1 MIISGQLGN
10 DARREDFYSMISF
23 EEIRSLLPQKYP
35 FIFIDKVI
43 EFEEGKKIVCV
54 KNVSSNEPVFV
65 GHFPDFAIMPGVL
78 IIEAMA
84 QASIILFRKSL
95 PPIQSGKDT
104 VFLLASIG
112 NARFTKPVFPGD
124 QLLIEINVEKIVSKG
139 AIIQAT
145 VKVDEKAVAKATLTF
160 GIAEKSALL

>member
-1 MIISGQLGN
+1 MIL
-10 DARREDFYSMISF
+10 F

-35 FIFIDKVI
+35 FLFIDRVV

-54 KNVSSNEPVFV
+54 KNVSGNEPVFV

-95 PPIQSGKDT
+95 PTQQNDKNT
-104 VFLLASIG
+104 VFLLASVN

-124 QLLIEINVEKIVSKG
+124 QLFVEIIVEKIVSKG
-139 AIIQAT
+139 AIVQAT
-145 VKVDEKAVAKATLTF
+145 VKVEEKTVAKASLTF
-160 GIAEKSALL
+160 GIAEKSALV

>member
-1 MIISGQLGN
+1 MIL
-10 DARREDFYSMISF
+10 F

-35 FIFIDKVI
+35 FLFIDRVV

-54 KNVSSNEPVFV
+54 KNVSGNEPVFV

-84 QASIILFRKSL
+84 QASIILFKKSL
-95 PPIQSGKDT
+95 PAQQNDKNT
-104 VFLLASIG
+104 VFLLASVN

-124 QLLIEINVEKIVSKG
+124 QLFVEIIVEKIVSKG
-139 AIIQAT
+139 AIVQAT
-145 VKVDEKAVAKATLTF
+145 VKVKEKTVAKASLTF
-160 GIAEKSALL
+160 GIAEKSALV

>member
-1 MIISGQLGN
+1 MML
-10 DARREDFYSMISF
+10 F

-35 FIFIDKVI
+35 FLFIDKVI
-43 EFEEGKKIVCV
+43 EFEEGKRIVCV
-54 KNVSSNEPVFV
+54 KNVSGNEPVFV

-95 PPIQSGKDT
+95 PAQNDRDT
-104 VFLLASIG
+104 VFLLASVN

-124 QLLIEINVEKIVSKG
+124 QLFVEISVEKIVSKG
-139 AIIQAT
+139 AIVQAS
-145 VKVDEKAVAKATLTF
+145 VKVDEKAVAKAILTF
-160 GIAEKSALL
+160 GIADKSALVSS

>member
-1 MIISGQLGN
+1 MIL
-10 DARREDFYSMISF
+10 F

-35 FIFIDKVI
+35 FLFIDRVV
-43 EFEEGKKIVCV
+43 ELEEGKKIVCV
-54 KNVSSNEPVFV
+54 KNVSGNEPVFV

-95 PPIQSGKDT
+95 STQQNDKNT
-104 VFLLASIG
+104 VFLLASIN

-124 QLLIEINVEKIVSKG
+124 QLFIEIIVEKIVSKG
-139 AIIQAT
+139 AIVQAT
-145 VKVDEKAVAKATLTF
+145 VKVEEKTVAKASLTF
-160 GIAEKSALL
+160 GIAEKSALV

>member
-1 MIISGQLGN
+1 MML
-10 DARREDFYSMISF
+10 F

-35 FIFIDKVI
+35 FLFVDKVI
-43 EFEEGKKIVCV
+43 EFEEGKRIVCV
-54 KNVSSNEPVFV
+54 KNVSGNEPVFV

-95 PPIQSGKDT
+95 PTQNNSDT
-104 VFLLASIG
+104 VFLLASVN

-124 QLLIEINVEKIVSKG
+124 QLFVEISVEKIVSKG
-139 AIIQAT
+139 AIVQAA

-160 GIAEKSALL
+160 GIADKSALVSS

>member
-1 MIISGQLGN
+1 MIP
-10 DARREDFYSMISF
+10 F

-35 FIFIDKVI
+35 FLFIDKVLEI
-43 EFEEGKKIVCV
+43 EEGKKILCI
-54 KNVSSNEPVFV
+54 KNISGNEPVFV

-95 PPIQSGKDT
+95 PIKSGKDT
-104 VFLLASIG
+104 VFLLASVS

-124 QLLIEINVEKIVSKG
+124 QLHIEITVEKIVSKG
-139 AIIQAT
+139 AIVQANVT
-145 VKVDEKAVAKATLTF
+145 VSGKTAAKAHLTF
-160 GIAEKSALL
+160 GIAEKSELL

>member
-1 MIISGQLGN
+1 MIL
-10 DARREDFYSMISF
+10 F

-35 FIFIDKVI
+35 FLFIDRVV
-43 EFEEGKKIVCV
+43 EFDEGKKIVCV
-54 KNVSSNEPVFV
+54 KNVSGNEPVFV

-95 PPIQSGKDT
+95 PVQQYNKDT
-104 VFLLASIG
+104 VFLLASVN

-124 QLLIEINVEKIVSKG
+124 QLFIEIIVEKIVSKG
-139 AIIQAT
+139 AIVQAT
-145 VKVDEKAVAKATLTF
+145 VKVDEKTVAKASLTF
-160 GIAEKSALL
+160 GIADKSALV

>member
-1 MIISGQLGN
+1 
-10 DARREDFYSMISF
+10 MISF

-35 FIFIDKVI
+35 FLFIDKVV

-54 KNVSSNEPVFV
+54 KNVSGNEPVFV

-95 PPIQSGKDT
+95 PPQPNDKNT
-104 VFLLASIG
+104 VFLLASVN

-124 QLLIEINVEKIVSKG
+124 QLFIEIIVEKIVSKG
-139 AIIQAT
+139 AIVQAT
-145 VKVDEKAVAKATLTF
+145 VKVEEKTVAKASLTF
-160 GIAEKSALL
+160 GIAEKSALV

>member
-1 MIISGQLGN
+1 MIL
-10 DARREDFYSMISF
+10 F

-35 FIFIDKVI
+35 FLFIDKVV
-43 EFEEGKKIVCV
+43 ELEEGKKIVCV
-54 KNVSSNEPVFV
+54 KNVSGNEPVFV

-84 QASIILFRKSL
+84 QASIILFKKSL
-95 PPIQSGKDT
+95 PPQDNTDK

-124 QLLIEINVEKIVSKG
+124 QLYIEINVEKIVSKG
-139 AIIQAT
+139 AIVQAT
-145 VKVDEKAVAKATLTF
+145 VKVGEATVAKANLTF
-160 GIAEKSALL
+160 GIAKKSALI

>member
-1 MIISGQLGN
+1 MIL
-10 DARREDFYSMISF
+10 F

-35 FIFIDKVI
+35 FLFIDRVV

-54 KNVSSNEPVFV
+54 KNVSGNEPVFV

-95 PPIQSGKDT
+95 PTQQNDKNT
-104 VFLLASIG
+104 VFLLASVN

-124 QLLIEINVEKIVSKG
+124 QLFIEIIVEKIVSKG
-139 AIIQAT
+139 AIVQAT
-145 VKVDEKAVAKATLTF
+145 VKVEEKTVAKASLTF
-160 GIAEKSALL
+160 GIADKSALV

>member
-1 MIISGQLGN
+1 MIL
-10 DARREDFYSMISF
+10 F

-35 FIFIDKVI
+35 FLFIDKVV
-43 EFEEGKKIVCV
+43 ELEEGKKIVCV
-54 KNVSSNEPVFV
+54 KNVSGNEPVFV

-95 PPIQSGKDT
+95 PTQQNDKNT
-104 VFLLASIG
+104 VFLLASVN

-124 QLLIEINVEKIVSKG
+124 QLFIEIIVEKIVSKG
-139 AIIQAT
+139 AIVQAT
-145 VKVDEKAVAKATLTF
+145 VKVEEKTVAKASLTF
-160 GIAEKSALL
+160 GIAEKSALV

>member
-1 MIISGQLGN
+1 MFNMIL
-10 DARREDFYSMISF
+10 F

-35 FIFIDKVI
+35 FIFIDRAI
-43 EFEEGKKIVCV
+43 EFEESKRIVCV
-54 KNVSSNEPVFV
+54 KNISGNEPVFV

-95 PPIQSGKDT
+95 PTQQNDKNP
-104 VFLLASIG
+104 VFLLASVN

-124 QLLIEINVEKIVSKG
+124 QLFIEIIVEKIVSKG
-139 AIIQAT
+139 AIVQAT
-145 VKVDEKAVAKATLTF
+145 VKVEEKTVAKESLTF
-160 GIAEKSALL
+160 GIAEKSALV

>member
-1 MIISGQLGN
+1 MIL
-10 DARREDFYSMISF
+10 F

-35 FIFIDKVI
+35 FLFIDRVV
-43 EFEEGKKIVCV
+43 EFVEGKKIVCV
-54 KNVSSNEPVFV
+54 KNVSGNEPVFV

-95 PPIQSGKDT
+95 STQQIDKNT
-104 VFLLASIG
+104 VFLLASVN

-124 QLLIEINVEKIVSKG
+124 QLFIEIIVEKIVSKG
-139 AIIQAT
+139 AIVQAT
-145 VKVDEKAVAKATLTF
+145 VKVDEKTVAKASLTF
-160 GIAEKSALL
+160 GIADKSALV

>member
-1 MIISGQLGN
+1 MIL
-10 DARREDFYSMISF
+10 F

-35 FIFIDKVI
+35 FLFIDRVV

-54 KNVSSNEPVFV
+54 KNVSGNEPVFV

-84 QASIILFRKSL
+84 QASIILFKKSL
-95 PPIQSGKDT
+95 PAQQNDKNT
-104 VFLLASIG
+104 VFLLASVN

-124 QLLIEINVEKIVSKG
+124 QLFVEIIVEKIVSKG
-139 AIIQAT
+139 AIVQAT
-145 VKVDEKAVAKATLTF
+145 VKVEKKTVAKASLTF
-160 GIAEKSALL
+160 GIAEKSALV

>member
-1 MIISGQLGN
+1 MIL
-10 DARREDFYSMISF
+10 F

-35 FIFIDKVI
+35 FLFIDRVV
-43 EFEEGKKIVCV
+43 EFDEGKKIVCV
-54 KNVSSNEPVFV
+54 KNVSGNEPVFV

-95 PPIQSGKDT
+95 STQQNDKNT
-104 VFLLASIG
+104 VFLLASIN

-124 QLLIEINVEKIVSKG
+124 QLFIEIIVEKIVSKG
-139 AIIQAT
+139 AIVQAT
-145 VKVDEKAVAKATLTF
+145 VKVEEKTVAKASLTF
-160 GIAEKSALL
+160 GIAEKSALV

>member
-1 MIISGQLGN
+1 MIL
-10 DARREDFYSMISF
+10 F

-35 FIFIDKVI
+35 FLFIDRVV

-54 KNVSSNEPVFV
+54 KNVSGNEPVFV

-95 PPIQSGKDT
+95 PTQQNDKNT
-104 VFLLASIG
+104 VFLLASIN

-124 QLLIEINVEKIVSKG
+124 QLFIEIIVEKIVSKG
-139 AIIQAT
+139 AIVQAT
-145 VKVDEKAVAKATLTF
+145 VKVEEKTVAKASLTF
-160 GIAEKSALL
+160 GIAEKSALV

>member
-1 MIISGQLGN
+1 MIL
-10 DARREDFYSMISF
+10 F

-35 FIFIDKVI
+35 FLFIDRVV
-43 EFEEGKKIVCV
+43 EFDEGKKIVCV
-54 KNVSSNEPVFV
+54 KNVSGNEPVFV

-95 PPIQSGKDT
+95 PTQQNDKNT
-104 VFLLASIG
+104 VFLLASVN

-124 QLLIEINVEKIVSKG
+124 QLFVEIIVEKIVSKG
-139 AIIQAT
+139 AIVQAT
-145 VKVDEKAVAKATLTF
+145 VKVEEKTVAKASLTF
-160 GIAEKSALL
+160 GIAEKSALV

>member
-1 MIISGQLGN
+1 MIL
-10 DARREDFYSMISF
+10 F

-35 FIFIDKVI
+35 FLFIDRVV
-43 EFEEGKKIVCV
+43 ELEEGKKIVCV
-54 KNVSSNEPVFV
+54 KNVSGNEPVFV

-95 PPIQSGKDT
+95 PTQQNDKNT
-104 VFLLASIG
+104 VFLLASVN

-124 QLLIEINVEKIVSKG
+124 QLFVEIIVEKIVSKG
-139 AIIQAT
+139 AIVQAT
-145 VKVDEKAVAKATLTF
+145 VKVEEKTVAKASLTF
-160 GIAEKSALL
+160 GIAEKSALV

>member
-1 MIISGQLGN
+1 MIL
-10 DARREDFYSMISF
+10 F

-35 FIFIDKVI
+35 FLFIDKVV

-54 KNVSSNEPVFV
+54 KNVSGNEPVFV

-95 PPIQSGKDT
+95 PVQQNDKNT
-104 VFLLASIG
+104 VFLLASVN

-124 QLLIEINVEKIVSKG
+124 QLFIEIIVEKIVSKG
-139 AIIQAT
+139 AIVQAT
-145 VKVDEKAVAKATLTF
+145 VKVEEKTVAKASLTF
-160 GIAEKSALL
+160 GIAEKSALV

>member
-1 MIISGQLGN
+1 MIL
-10 DARREDFYSMISF
+10 F

-35 FIFIDKVI
+35 FLFIDRVV

-54 KNVSSNEPVFV
+54 KNVSGNEPVFV

-84 QASIILFRKSL
+84 QASIILFKKSL
-95 PPIQSGKDT
+95 PTQQNDKNT
-104 VFLLASIG
+104 VFLLASVN

-124 QLLIEINVEKIVSKG
+124 QLFVEIIVEKIVSKG
-139 AIIQAT
+139 AIVQAT
-145 VKVDEKAVAKATLTF
+145 VKVEEKTVAKASLTF
-160 GIAEKSALL
+160 GIAEKSALV

>member
-1 MIISGQLGN
+1 MIL
-10 DARREDFYSMISF
+10 F

-35 FIFIDKVI
+35 FLFIDRVV
-43 EFEEGKKIVCV
+43 ELEEGKKIVCV
-54 KNVSSNEPVFV
+54 KNVSGNEPVFV

-95 PPIQSGKDT
+95 PTQQNDKNT
-104 VFLLASIG
+104 VFLLASIN

-124 QLLIEINVEKIVSKG
+124 QLFVEIIVEKIVSKG
-139 AIIQAT
+139 AIVQAT
-145 VKVDEKAVAKATLTF
+145 VKVEEKTVAKASLTF
-160 GIAEKSALL
+160 GIAEKSALV